1 MKQKFKGEILTTTKT
16 VNKIIK
22 IFKQSNLDGLNWYPE
37 ANEYA
42 QSLSKKFNIQLI
54 KVCGIIAGLSPLKS
68 WEENKR
74 IAESFLSTG
83 KSFHTKAMT
92 QKCIDILNSNGTIE
106 EISEIL
112 KGNKITSFFLNIYDQ
127 SYNGVTID
135 RHAICLAVGKILNDD
150 ALQLSLN
157 QYNFFVNCYRIAAKK
172 LGVQPHQV
180 QAVTWVEWRKF
191 KKELK

>member
-1 MKQKFKGEILTTTKT
+1 MKQKFKGRTLTTIKT

-37 ANEYA
+37 ANEFA
-42 QSLSKKFNIQLI
+42 QILSNKFNVELI
-54 KVCGIIAGLSPLKS
+54 KVCGIISALSPLKS
-68 WEENKR
+68 WDENKR

-83 KSFHTKAMT
+83 KSYHTKVMT
-92 QKCIDILNSNGTIE
+92 KKCNDILNSNGTIE
-106 EISEIL
+106 EITEIL

-127 SYNGVTID
+127 NYNGVTID
-135 RHAICLAVGKILNDD
+135 RHAICLAVGEVLNDD
-150 ALQLSLN
+150 SLQLSLN
-157 QYNFFVNCYRIAAKK
+157 QYNFFVNCYRISAQK

>member
-1 MKQKFKGEILTTTKT
+1 MKQKFKGRTLTTIKT
-16 VNKIIK
+16 GNKIIK

-37 ANEYA
+37 ANEFA
-42 QSLSKKFNIQLI
+42 QILSNKFNVELI
-54 KVCGIIAGLSPLKS
+54 KVCGIIGALSPLKS
-68 WEENKR
+68 WDENKR

-83 KSFHTKAMT
+83 KSYHTKVMT
-92 QKCIDILNSNGTIE
+92 KKCNDILNSNGTIE
-106 EISEIL
+106 EITEIL

-127 SYNGVTID
+127 NYNGVTID
-135 RHAICLAVGKILNDD
+135 RHAICLAVGEVLNDD
-150 ALQLSLN
+150 SLQLSLN
-157 QYNFFVNCYRIAAKK
+157 QYNFFVNCYRISAQK